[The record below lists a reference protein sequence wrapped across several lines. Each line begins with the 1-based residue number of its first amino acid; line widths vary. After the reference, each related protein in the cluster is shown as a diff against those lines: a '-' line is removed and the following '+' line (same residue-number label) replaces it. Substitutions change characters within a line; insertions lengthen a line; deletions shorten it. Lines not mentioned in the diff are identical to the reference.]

1 MKMEPLFIR
10 SNKQF
15 IHVDDWIP
23 LPQDELFKDTK
34 GWVIVPSIAKIYN
47 LDDRNSICN
56 FVLGSKKGYNKP
68 KLREHTMK
76 YINYFLKF
84 YDPEKEMIMIYAR
97 LKFMMDAYTTSY
109 TEDRFIYD
117 IIHYFLSN
125 TMRYKIDLMNEQNYR
140 FHLAAKKKK
149 TPEGLKYDDRHGK
162 ILFKVSLIINL
173 LIPLITHF
181 MFKKRIA
188 DYDDFILK
196 IYDSILSM
204 FSIDI
209 YNKIYETAI
218 TLISSNA
225 KQNPI
230 WNNQSIRGINVT
242 LHATY
247 AVNNILLNVVPKYIY
262 SANII
267 ALNFTSIQNTIKY
280 KVIIPNYEFD
290 FKSLSSSDYEK
301 SDNESGS
308 QFDMFEQSLTKENE
322 GIFLQNKVNCE
333 QTMKFLSYKYSI
345 ENDEIIYYIRSLM
358 KNDTKFTINPFQ
370 KKLIFLLFYRQFGD
384 VISINAI
391 NRTDYIKLMIIAKR
405 FLISRKLIELPY
417 IISGRVDK
425 YSERK
430 GVNSK
435 QLKKIEGSEFYDIIR
450 DKYKNIKMEEEIQS
464 IIGTILASE
473 FTIIDYYNKDID
485 NKKIALIEDYII
497 EEVLLFVS
505 MI

>member
-1 MKMEPLFIR
+1 
-10 SNKQF
+10 
-15 IHVDDWIP
+15 
-23 LPQDELFKDTK
+23 
-34 GWVIVPSIAKIYN
+34 
-47 LDDRNSICN
+47 
-56 FVLGSKKGYNKP
+56 
-68 KLREHTMK
+68 
-76 YINYFLKF
+76 
-84 YDPEKEMIMIYAR
+84 
-97 LKFMMDAYTTSY
+97 
-109 TEDRFIYD
+109 
-117 IIHYFLSN
+117 
-125 TMRYKIDLMNEQNYR
+125 
-140 FHLAAKKKK
+140 
-149 TPEGLKYDDRHGK
+149 
-162 ILFKVSLIINL
+162 
-173 LIPLITHF
+173 